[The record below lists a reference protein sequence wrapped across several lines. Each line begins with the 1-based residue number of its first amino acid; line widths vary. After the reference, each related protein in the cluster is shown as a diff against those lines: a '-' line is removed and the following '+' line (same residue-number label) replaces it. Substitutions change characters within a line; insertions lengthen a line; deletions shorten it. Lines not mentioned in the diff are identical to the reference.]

1 MKDRTVKIMKY
12 KAALFDMDGTILET
26 LEDMND
32 AVNYT
37 LEHFGFEGNTLAET
51 RAYVG
56 NGAARLIRLSLP
68 KNCDEAT
75 VNYVL
80 EYYKDYYNKNARI
93 KTAEYAGITD
103 MLTALR
109 AAGMKLAVV
118 SNKPDSTVQELT
130 EYFFKGVFESAVGE
144 SAEVRRKPAPDS
156 VNAAAK
162 LMGIAKS
169 DCVYIGD
176 SEVDILTAQNAGMDC
191 ISVTWGFRDRDM
203 LKENGAQI
211 LLDTVQELKDYLLS

>member
-1 MKDRTVKIMKY
+1 MKY
-12 KAALFDMDGTILET
+12 KAALFDMDGTILES

-37 LEHFGFEGNTLAET
+37 LAHFGYESNTLSET

-68 KNCDEAT
+68 EDCDDESFNA
-75 VNYVL
+75 VL
-80 EYYKDYYNKNARI
+80 SYYKDYYNEHARV

-103 MLTALR
+103 MLMSLK

-130 EYFFKGVFESAVGE
+130 EYFFKGVFLSAVGE
-144 SAEVRRKPAPDS
+144 SADVRRKPAPDS
-156 VNAAAK
+156 VNTAAA
-162 LMGIAKS
+162 LMGVSK
-169 DCVYIGD
+169 DECVYIGD
-176 SEVDILTAQNAGMDC
+176 SEVDILTAKNAGMDC
-191 ISVTWGFRDRDM
+191 ISVTWGFRDRAE
-203 LKENGAQI
+203 LIQNGAET
-211 LLDTVQELKDYLLS
+211 LVDTVTDLKAYLLS

>member
-1 MKDRTVKIMKY
+1 MKY

-37 LEHFGFEGNTLAET
+37 LAHFGFEGNTLAET

-68 KNCDEAT
+68 EGTDDET
-75 VNYVL
+75 LNIVL
-80 EYYKDYYNKNARI
+80 TFYLDWYDKHARI
-93 KTAEYAGITD
+93 KTAEYDGITD
-103 MLTALR
+103 MLTALK

-144 SAEVRRKPAPDS
+144 SEKVRRKPAPDS
-156 VNAAAK
+156 VNAAAEH
-162 LMGIAKS
+162 MGIAKC

-176 SEVDILTAQNAGMDC
+176 SEVDILTARSAGMDC
-191 ISVTWGFRDRDM
+191 ISVTWGFRDREM
-203 LKENGAQI
+203 LIENGAQK
-211 LLDTVQELKDYLLS
+211 LVDTVRELKEYLLS